1 MERRRS
7 RGEAEIEALLAKLP
21 PGSDRHA
28 CLSAARD
35 FKASWVA
42 LGDRLTK
49 LRETGQYAQW
59 GYKTFE
65 AYVRNELRMKPD
77 TANKL
82 TRSYSFLRDH
92 EPEALSAPIARELP
106 PLDVVDLL
114 SRAREKAKVS
124 DEQFDNIRHEAFDA
138 DEGPMTR
145 SEVMKRFREIDP
157 DAFKPQPK
165 KAGGAVAADGNVR
178 KALLLAERLE
188 SLLVAIQGL
197 SEDAQRHAQSVTVE
211 LRTIFLETQQQQPE
225 ANAA

>member
-21 PGSDRHA
+21 PGSERHA

-65 AYVRNELRMKPD
+65 AYVRNELRMKPE

-124 DEQFDNIRHEAFDA
+124 DEQFDNIRHEAFDN

-165 KAGGAVAADGNVR
+165 KAGAVAADGNVR

-197 SEDAQRHAQSVTVE
+197 SEDAQRHAKSVTVE
-211 LRTIFLETQQQQPE
+211 LRTIFLETQQQPE
-225 ANAA
+225 ASAA